1 MTMRNDATRLRIDA
15 KEKRRARAV
24 VSRQGQVLL
33 DTDFDQQAIAL
44 LGRIETEAADV
55 FDSAGRLVYPAGT
68 TGFQISASGNAGNF
82 DIGAGHGYL
91 DGWLIENPAVA
102 KLSTQP
108 HPRNPADTVTPP
120 AIIGLKTL
128 VRFIDPVEDP
138 ALADVALGDARASG
152 RALVDWQI
160 FPLSGVPAGTD
171 CASAL
176 ALPDWMSL
184 AAPSAGKMSVIKQ
197 AAGPS
202 TDPCSLTPGGGY
214 TRLENLLYRVEVHS
228 GAVRSDFPSV
238 DGPRFAIQQLK
249 VKFSRT
255 NASLMAR
262 VTLVAGSEITVE
274 PASLDSRAWFAP
286 GAYAEIVNV
295 HDDVEPRPA
304 LANQRLFRV
313 ATATDDKIVLDTA
326 PGNVTA
332 TGIATDGKWFLRLWD
347 AFPNGDGLATVS
359 GGPNSQVIDLGD
371 GLSIQFHDA
380 NATFRRG
387 DYWTFAARA
396 DGSVAWPE
404 TVPGTPDR
412 MVPHGPE
419 TRYTVLAAVSGT
431 AAAPIFENCSIPSFS
446 LTDKFLFYRGGDGQS
461 VFAGKGAP
469 AFVPLP
475 QKLRVAVMRGET
487 PVKGATVRWSAPAGA
502 PDSRINGQPC
512 TVAVSQPS
520 TTDAN
525 GLVEVE
531 WAIDRAQPLA
541 AHKVQA
547 TLQLA
552 PGKDLPDPIVFNAVF
567 ETGAHTAYVPGACE
581 HLKNVDNV
589 QEALDTLCEKIDAK
603 PPVLTL
609 KQIRLLSTR
618 GAAIDLIREDA
629 KFRTDVILNGLMDVP
644 PDAMAGGIR
653 FGFDGEVANVEIMPF
668 DPVVEIELDLPYPTT
683 DMDRLY
689 WIEAARIPGGPPSI
703 TGPFGFQRMR
713 LDGVVTRAAAAAD
726 LAPGLLWQPSQQAAM
741 FLAGAEFHRFGQTI
755 VAADQMKRAGWIG
768 EPSASRILCRIR
780 LRAPMIWTGKDR
792 SRAFLN
798 AEHLGMNGSI
808 TKRELELGVRDPQ
821 AAADLDMFIYLKVPP
836 RQATPAPAGP
846 GGTILVDV
854 PINLGNLGN
863 LGNIGTIGTIATERS
878 STIATGA
885 RPSLR
890 GVAAR
895 AAAGKPAA
903 KPKPKTAAKPKPKAA
918 ASPKPKPKPKRK
930 PKPKK

>member
-33 DTDFDQQAIAL
+33 DTDFDQQAVAL

-68 TGFQISASGNAGNF
+68 TGFQVVASGNASNF

-91 DGWLIENPAVA
+91 DGWLIENPATA
-102 KLSTQP
+102 KLATQP

-120 AIIGLKTL
+120 AIIGLKAL

-138 ALADVALGDARASG
+138 ALADVALGDAKASG
-152 RALVDWQI
+152 RSLVDWQV
-160 FPLSGVPAGTD
+160 FALSGQPAGID
-171 CASAL
+171 CAGAPSA
-176 ALPDWMSL
+176 PDWVAL
-184 AAPSAGKMSVIKQ
+184 TAPSAGKMSVIKQ
-197 AAGPS
+197 AAGAS

-214 TRLENLLYRVEVHS
+214 TRLENLLYRIEVHS
-228 GAVRSDFPSV
+228 GANKAGFPTV
-238 DGPRFAIQQLK
+238 DGPRFALNQLK

-262 VTLVAGSEITVE
+262 VTLVSGSEITVE
-274 PASLDSRAWFAP
+274 PASLDARAWFAP

-295 HDDVEPRPA
+295 HDDVDPRAA
-304 LANQRLFRV
+304 LASQRLFRV
-313 ATATDDKIVLDTA
+313 ASATDDKIVLDTTPA
-326 PGNVTA
+326 NVTA

-347 AFPNGDGLATVS
+347 AFPNGDGLATIAA
-359 GGPNSQVIDLGD
+359 GADSQVIDLGD
-371 GLSIQFHDA
+371 GLSIQFHNGA
-380 NATFRRG
+380 AATFRHG
-387 DYWTFAARA
+387 DFWTFAARA

-431 AAAPIFENCSIPSFS
+431 AAAPVFENCSIPSFS
-446 LTDKFLFYRGGDGQS
+446 LTDRFLFYRGGDGQS
-461 VFAGKGAP
+461 VFAGKAAP

-487 PVKGATVRWSAPAGA
+487 PVKGATIRWSPPIGA

-512 TVAVSQPS
+512 TAALSQPS

-525 GLVEVE
+525 GLVEVD

-552 PGKDLPDPIVFNAVF
+552 AGKDLPDPIVFNATF

-581 HLKNVDNV
+581 HLKDVDNV
-589 QEALDTLCEKIDAK
+589 QEALDTLCEKIDEK
-603 PPVLTL
+603 RPVLTL
-609 KQIRLLSTR
+609 KQIRLLSSK
-618 GAAIDLIREDA
+618 GAAIELIRQDTKEM
-629 KFRTDVILNGLMDVP
+629 KDVILNGLTDVP
-644 PDAMAGGIR
+644 PDAITGGIR
-653 FGFDGEVANVEIMPF
+653 FGFDGEVANIEIMPF
-668 DPVVEIELDLPYPTT
+668 DPVVEVELDLPYPTT
-683 DMDRLY
+683 DMDRVY
-689 WIEAARIPGGPPSI
+689 WSEAARVPGGPPTL
-703 TGPFGFQRMR
+703 TGPFGFQRLR
-713 LDGVVTRAAAAAD
+713 LDGTVTRAAAATN

-741 FLAGAEFHRFGQTI
+741 FLAGADFHRFGQTP
-755 VAADQMKRAGWIG
+755 VALDQLKRAGWIG
-768 EPSASRILCRIR
+768 EPGYSRILCRIR

-792 SRAFLN
+792 ERAYLN

-808 TKRELELGVRDPQ
+808 TKRELELGARDPQ
-821 AAADLDMFIYLKVPP
+821 TAADLDMFIYLKVPP
-836 RQATPAPAGP
+836 RPATPAPAGP

-854 PINLGNLGN
+854 PPILGNLGN
-863 LGNIGTIGTIATERS
+863 LGDIGTIGTIATER
-878 STIATGA
+878 IP
-885 RPSLR
+885 RPVR
-890 GVAAR
+890 GF
-895 AAAGKPAA
+895 AAAAGTGKPAA
-903 KPKPKTAAKPKPKAA
+903 RRKPKGKGKGKPKPAK
-918 ASPKPKPKPKRK
+918 
-930 PKPKK
+930 